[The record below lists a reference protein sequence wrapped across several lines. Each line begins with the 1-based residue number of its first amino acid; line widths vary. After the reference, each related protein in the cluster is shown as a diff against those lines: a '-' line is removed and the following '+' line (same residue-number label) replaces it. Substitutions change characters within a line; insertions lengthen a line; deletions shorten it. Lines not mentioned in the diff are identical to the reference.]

1 MPIVTL
7 YAGILGLWL
16 LILSVRVI
24 GKRRGGGPS
33 LGDGGDTAMQ
43 RRIRAQANLT
53 EYAPIGLILL
63 WILEAGGQSALIV
76 HALGMMLVAGRL
88 LHGWALSFTDS
99 SSFGR
104 FWGTLLT
111 LSMLAIASLLCLV
124 SIALA

>member
-16 LILSVRVI
+16 LTLSVRVI

-43 RRIRAQANLT
+43 RRIRAQANLA
-53 EYAPIGLILL
+53 EYAPLGLILL
-63 WILEAGGQSALIV
+63 WVLETAGQPAVIV
-76 HALGMMLVAGRL
+76 HGLGIMLVTGRL

-111 LSMLAIASLLCLV
+111 LSMLALASLLSLI
-124 SIALA
+124 SFALA